1 MSPSRASSELPTH
14 FTVDKANRTLPLV
27 RAIVS
32 DIATQQGV
40 VNELSQRFRQLKAG
54 SKPAGRQTD
63 VEYTDE
69 IKQFRHELELEKA
82 KLDGYR
88 HELARL
94 GVKPREPVGHC
105 DFPTT
110 IDGHPAELCWML
122 GEPEV
127 LYWHETDDILHARK
141 PLVAEAGAGSDD
153 TGPGRQWSGES
164 D

>member
-1 MSPSRASSELPTH
+1 MSPTQAGSTLPKH
-14 FTVDKANRTLPLV
+14 FTVDQANRTLPLV

-32 DIATQQGV
+32 DICTQQGI
-40 VNELSQRFRQLKAG
+40 VNDLTQRFRQLKAG
-54 SKPAGRQTD
+54 SKPQGKQTD
-63 VEYTDE
+63 AEYTDE
-69 IKQFRHELELEKA
+69 IKQFRHELEVEKA
-82 KLDGYR
+82 KLEGYR
-88 HELARL
+88 HELTRL

-127 LYWHETDDILHARK
+127 LYWHELDEIFHARK

-153 TGPGRQWSGES
+153 VSAGRQWTGES